1 MERIFDFVEHLT
13 DFERLGGTSCIINS
27 GLAIFRHTDCPFR
40 QIARVDEL
48 HRIARLAGCHDF
60 AAPVDAHWPIR
71 KTISLIAW
79 SDDKAWSD
87 YRSPHPIADLAAHRA
102 DRCDHRSIARLPLV
116 TLRDAFCRG

>member
-1 MERIFDFVEHLT
+1 
-13 DFERLGGTSCIINS
+13 DFERLGGTSCVRNS

-79 SDDKAWSD
+79 SDDKAWADDRRLSGTPLFD
-87 YRSPHPIADLAAHRA
+87 FFFRQCFKRTVSFIA
-102 DRCDHRSIARLPLV
+102 
-116 TLRDAFCRG
+116 